1 MDQPWGCAK
10 APGTLSRDEAPA
22 RSGEPHAPEVLQ
34 DMRNHLE
41 EAKRLGIEAI
51 ND

>member
-1 MDQPWGCAK
+1 VDAIPLDW
-10 APGTLSRDEAPA
+10 
-22 RSGEPHAPEVLQ
+22 EPHAPEVLQ

-41 EAKRLGIEAI
+41 KLKWLGIEAI